1 MEWLKKLLE
10 AAETNEDGTLKI
22 DSLIDAI
29 KAEFPRH
36 AVPKEDYNAKVEE
49 LKTAN
54 KTIKDIGDKNKGNEA
69 LQKDLETYQA
79 DVKNLKKENETLKK
93 TYAVKESLTKA
104 GCTDPDYLLFKQ
116 GGIDK
121 FTFDPDGKVVGMEEM
136 VKQYREATPHV
147 FKPGQRTEYSPQN
160 GDYKGKN
167 PFAKETFNLTE
178 QGKLLRE
185 NPAEARALAEA
196 AGTKI

>member
-22 DSLIDAI
+22 DSLIEAI

-93 TYAVKESLTKA
+93 TYAIKESLTKA

-121 FTFDPDGKVVGMEEM
+121 FTFDPDGKVVGMEEL

-147 FKPGQRTEYSPQN
+147 FKLDQRTEYSPQN

>member
-54 KTIKDIGDKNKGNEA
+54 KTIKDIGNKNKGNED

-79 DVKNLKKENETLKK
+79 DVKTLKKENETLKK

-121 FTFDPDGKVVGMEEM
+121 FTFDPDGKVVGMEEL

>member
-54 KTIKDIGDKNKGNEA
+54 KTIKDIGDKNKGNED

-121 FTFDPDGKVVGMEEM
+121 FTFDPDGKVVGMEEL

-185 NPAEARALAEA
+185 NPAEARALADA

>member
-54 KTIKDIGDKNKGNEA
+54 KTIKDIGDKNKGNED

-79 DVKNLKKENETLKK
+79 DVKTLKKENETLKK

-121 FTFDPDGKVVGMEEM
+121 FTFDPDGKVVGMEEL

>member
-10 AAETNEDGTLKI
+10 AAETNEDGTLMI

-54 KTIKDIGDKNKGNEA
+54 KTIKDIGDKNKGNED

-121 FTFDPDGKVVGMEEM
+121 FTFDPDGKVVGMEEL

-196 AGTKI
+196 VGTKI

>member
-54 KTIKDIGDKNKGNEA
+54 KTIKDIGDKNKGNED

-121 FTFDPDGKVVGMEEM
+121 FTFDPDGKVVGMEEL

-196 AGTKI
+196 VGTKI

>member
-54 KTIKDIGDKNKGNEA
+54 KTIKDIGDKNKGNED
-69 LQKDLETYQA
+69 LRKDLETYQA
-79 DVKNLKKENETLKK
+79 DVKTLKKENETLKK

-121 FTFDPDGKVVGMEEM
+121 FTFDPDGKVVGMEEL

>member
-54 KTIKDIGDKNKGNEA
+54 KTIKDIGDKNKGNED

-121 FTFDPDGKVVGMEEM
+121 FTFDPYGKVVGMEEL

-147 FKPGQRTEYSPQN
+147 FKPDQRTEYSPQN

>member
-22 DSLIDAI
+22 DSLIEAI

-54 KTIKDIGDKNKGNEA
+54 KTIKDIGDKNKGNEN

-116 GGIDK
+116 GGIGK
-121 FTFDPDGKVVGMEEM
+121 FTFDPDGKVVGMEEL

-196 AGTKI
+196 VGTKI